1 MAITRPLVNI
11 IVLLIYI
18 AIFIPLILPHLLNMF
33 IDFVNNSD
41 MFNIQYCSTRVLQS
55 ENETSYIQLVECT
68 QEDLRPFII
77 FIFQLVVYFLI
88 PLVIVFRAFR
98 R

>member
-1 MAITRPLVNI
+1 VAITRPLVNI

-18 AIFIPLILPHLLNMF
+18 AIFVPLILPHLLNMF
-33 IDFVNNSD
+33 IDFVNSSN

-55 ENETSYIQLVECT
+55 EDGTYTQIVECT
-68 QEDLRPFII
+68 QEDLRPFVI
-77 FIFQLVVYFLI
+77 FVFQLVVYFLI

>member
-18 AIFIPLILPHLLNMF
+18 AIFVPLILPHLIAMF
-33 IDFVNNSD
+33 VDFVNNSD
-41 MFNIQYCSTRVLQS
+41 MFNIQYCSTRIVQ
-55 ENETSYIQLVECT
+55 NETSYTQLVECT
-68 QEDLRPFII
+68 QQDLRPFVI
-77 FIFQLVVYFLI
+77 FIFQLVVYFII
-88 PLVIVFRAFR
+88 PLVIVFRTFR